1 MNGTMVAVFY
11 SRFEVGTVVSSA
23 QFRTYTYGDTMSLT
37 AKFKFGQIVLVFTVV
52 GTLFF
57 AAPPPASAASVTIN
71 SSSAVTYLDS
81 GLTSADF
88 PSAFTGADFLAAQTG
103 TTASVLTSTP
113 FYVSSLAS
121 GPGAVWI
128 GTNTTAGAGSG
139 DTALYAVSFNLP
151 GTVSSASFNLYYAVD
166 NGLGSSSNP
175 GIYVN
180 GTALPNSSAIPCSAC
195 GLSFNQ
201 ENNYTD
207 ANIGPLLVSGTNWIY
222 FDAVNVGQ
230 EAGLIFSATIT
241 TDSGATPEP
250 LSVLLLGIGLLGL
263 LALATRSR
271 RLAHSSARH

>member
-1 MNGTMVAVFY
+1 MHLRVKADT
-11 SRFEVGTVVSSA
+11 SRNVV
-23 QFRTYTYGDTMSLT
+23 T
-37 AKFKFGQIVLVFTVV
+37 VLVVLVTLLFVTVP
-52 GTLFF
+52 GANAT
-57 AAPPPASAASVTIN
+57 SITIN
-71 SSSAVTYLDS
+71 SSSTVTFLNS
-81 GLTSADF
+81 GIATGDF
-88 PSAFTGADFLAAQTG
+88 PAAFTTANFTSAQTG
-103 TTASVLTSTP
+103 TAAYVLTSTP
-113 FYVSSLAS
+113 YYVGSLAD

-128 GTNTTAGAGSG
+128 GTNASAGSETG